1 MIFRPRS
8 RIRAVRLVVLGLVK
22 RVHAK
27 GGGSP
32 RTLCETTSA
41 PEVLRMR
48 RRSIALL
55 LSAGLLT
62 LSASAVAGPAAAA
75 GPGGSQLAQIRA
87 ATARFHDVDAAIAAG
102 YAPTDECVESPMGG
116 MGYHYVNFGAVLDPA
131 LDVTKPEV
139 LLFAPSADGLRL
151 VGVEW
156 LVFDADQQM
165 GTVDHHALLG
175 QTFHGP
181 MTHGLPVHY
190 DLHAWIWQ
198 PNANG
203 VFEDWN
209 PAVHC

>member
-1 MIFRPRS
+1 MIFRPPS
-8 RIRAVRLVVLGLVK
+8 RIRAVQ
-22 RVHAK
+22 
-27 GGGSP
+27 
-32 RTLCETTSA
+32 T
-41 PEVLRMR
+41 R

-55 LSAGLLT
+55 LSVGLLT
-62 LSASAVAGPAAAA
+62 LSAIAVAGPAAAA
-75 GPGGSQLAQIRA
+75 GPGDSQLAQIRA

-102 YAPTDECVESPMGG
+102 YAPTQVCVESPLGG
-116 MGYHYVNFGAVLDPA
+116 MGYHYVNFGAILDPA

-156 LVFDADQQM
+156 VVVDADQQM
-165 GTVDHHALLG
+165 DTVDHHALLG

-198 PNANG
+198 PNVNG